1 MLKRYLLGT
10 RLGPVISLQ
19 MIMSPKTY
27 KKLPAF
33 ASYGLLV
40 VIIIIY
46 SLFFAAYSLQKH
58 AAFQTAGFDLGIW
71 DQKVWNILHGRP
83 FIITT
88 QASVEISLGD
98 HVDPIIGL
106 MLAPLYGLYPAPQTL
121 IIVQVMLV
129 SSGALPI
136 YWLAHRKLRSE
147 LAGLI
152 FAVIYLLFPALEGAI
167 TFDFHGL
174 TVATPLL
181 AYALW
186 AMNERH
192 YRLFWVMAILAM
204 ACQEDMPL
212 LTLMMGLYIVG
223 IQRNWRVG
231 GVTVAGSLLWFVLAN
246 FLIIPIL
253 SSGFG
258 DNIHLYRY
266 KALGDSLSQVII
278 TVLTRPDLIIQQVF
292 AGDKRFY
299 WIRLTVPTAF
309 TALLDPFTLLMA
321 LPSLLINTLST
332 YPPNYQLDLYHSSAA
347 VVPFVVVASINGLAR
362 LIRFAK
368 PKFKHASPGFLR
380 NALLAM
386 ALLVTV
392 AYQVQF
398 GHTPIGRYFR
408 WPIVTEHHYR
418 AERMLAQI
426 PPQAV
431 VAAQNNLAPRLSQR
445 QWIFI
450 LPNLSLRDK
459 QPDYIALD
467 MRSSLNPY
475 HFVEEY
481 CAHISE
487 FLASPD
493 YGLIFADDGLL
504 LFKRDAPDT
513 AFFKPMPPCQ

>member
-1 MLKRYLLGT
+1 M
-10 RLGPVISLQ
+10 ISK
-19 MIMSPKTY
+19 IH
-27 KKLPAF
+27 KKLSISY
-33 ASYGLLV
+33 ASYGLL
-40 VIIIIY
+40 IIIIVY
-46 SLFFAAYSLQKH
+46 TVFFAAYSLQKH

-83 FIITT
+83 FIMTT
-88 QASVEISLGD
+88 QGSMEISFGD

-106 MLAPLYGLYPAPQTL
+106 LLAPLYGLYSAPQTL
-121 IIVQVMLV
+121 IIVQVILV
-129 SSGALPI
+129 SLGALPI
-136 YWLAHRKLRSE
+136 CWLAQRKLRSE

-174 TVATPLL
+174 TAATPLL

-186 AMNERH
+186 AMNQRH
-192 YRLFWVMAILAM
+192 YRLFLAMAILAM
-204 ACQEDMPL
+204 ACQEDVPL

-223 IQRNWRVG
+223 IQKNWRVG
-231 GVTVAGSLLWFVLAN
+231 GVTVAGSLLWFALAN
-246 FLIIPIL
+246 FLLIPVFSL
-253 SSGFG
+253 GG

-266 KALGDSLSQVII
+266 EALGDDFSQVII
-278 TVLTRPDLIIQQVF
+278 TVLTRPDLVIQQAF
-292 AGDKRFY
+292 AGEKRFY
-299 WIRLTVPTAF
+299 WMRLTVPTAF

-332 YPPNYQLDLYHSSAA
+332 YPPTYQLDLYHSSSAI
-347 VVPFVVVASINGLAR
+347 VPFATVASINGLTR
-362 LIRFAK
+362 LVEFAK
-368 PKFKHASPGFLR
+368 PKLKYVSPGLLR

-386 ALLVTV
+386 VLLATL

-398 GHTPIGRYFR
+398 GHAPIGRYFK
-408 WPIVTEHHYR
+408 WPIVTEHHHK

-426 PPQAV
+426 PPQAAV
-431 VAAQNNLAPRLSQR
+431 SAQNSLVPRLSQR
-445 QWIFI
+445 RWIFI
-450 LPNLSLRDK
+450 LPKLAHRDK
-459 QPDYIALD
+459 QADYIALD

-481 CAHISE
+481 CDQISE

-504 LFKRDAPDT
+504 LFKRDAPDIVT
-513 AFFKPMPPCQ
+513 FEPMSPCR